1 MKLGAWMVMITILV
15 VGFVILG
22 FNSPENNIGGTLLT
36 FLGITIGDIFQFT
49 VVSPFWTAVI
59 GAITLAAGAT
69 IVIGLYGRGYDSSL
83 IYSIG
88 IVAFG
93 TIFLVSLIQIYFA
106 LFSTLPEGYYWIA
119 QVIGLVFA
127 GLGVGYVMATFDYF
141 GGRTN

>member
-22 FNSPENNIGGTLLT
+22 FNSPENNIGGALLT
-36 FLGITIGDIFQFT
+36 FLGINIGNVFQFT

-59 GAITLAAGAT
+59 GAIALTAGAA
-69 IVIGLYGRGYDSSL
+69 IVIGLFGKGYDSSL
-83 IYSIG
+83 IYST
-88 IVAFG
+88 ALLTFG
-93 TIFLVSLIQIYFA
+93 TIFIVSLIQIYFA

-127 GLGVGYVMATFDYF
+127 GLAVGYVMATFDYF